1 MKPCSNC
8 GSPFFDGVSCPSCY
22 NNSKSLEDF
31 EQEDD

>member
-1 MKPCSNC
+1 MKTCINC
-8 GSPFFDGVSCPSCY
+8 GSPFSDGVSCPSCY